1 MPTVNSLT
9 PTGRP
14 PHARSRV
21 RGRRCPPSRRVART
35 AVARPS
41 GRRPRCAGCFPQC
54 DPSGPSL
61 RRGPHVGLSSSFN
74 VISFAGPGA
83 MDVVYLETPFTRLW
97 IEGGE
102 GAASHNEPY
111 ETITARCS
119 NEGDSLSFLQRLRK
133 EL

>member
-1 MPTVNSLT
+1 
-9 PTGRP
+9 
-14 PHARSRV
+14 
-21 RGRRCPPSRRVART
+21 
-35 AVARPS
+35 
-41 GRRPRCAGCFPQC
+41 
-54 DPSGPSL
+54 
-61 RRGPHVGLSSSFN
+61 
-74 VISFAGPGA
+74 